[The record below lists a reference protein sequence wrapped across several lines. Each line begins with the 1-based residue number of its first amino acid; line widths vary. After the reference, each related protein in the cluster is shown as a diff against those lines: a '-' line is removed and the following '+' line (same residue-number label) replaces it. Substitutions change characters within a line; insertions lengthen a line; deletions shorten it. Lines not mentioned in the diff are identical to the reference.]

1 LIGVRTRLATV
12 GGVPLIYLTLVL
24 IAAVLAVIRLHQ
36 SSEMPGLAAIEL
48 VLIALPWSLA
58 LELEPL
64 SPLGWSAM
72 VGILLAGIVLNG
84 LAVLTLSGWAQRHMR
99 ARATRG
105 AANTD

>member
-1 LIGVRTRLATV
+1 MRTRLAIV

-64 SPLGWSAM
+64 SHLGWNAM
-72 VGILLAGIVLNG
+72 VGIVLAGIVLNG
-84 LAVLTLSGWAQRHMR
+84 LVVLKLSAWAQRHIR
-99 ARATRG
+99 DRPARG
-105 AANTD
+105 AANTN

>member
-1 LIGVRTRLATV
+1 MRTRLATV

-58 LELEPL
+58 LQLEPL
-64 SPLGWSAM
+64 SHLGWSAM
-72 VGILLAGIVLNG
+72 VGIVLAGIVLNG
-84 LAVLTLSGWAQRHMR
+84 LVVLKLSGWARQHMR

-105 AANTD
+105 APNSN

>member
-1 LIGVRTRLATV
+1 MRTRLAIV

-24 IAAVLAVIRLHQ
+24 IAAVMAVIRLQQ

-64 SPLGWSAM
+64 SHFGWSAM
-72 VGILLAGIVLNG
+72 VGIVLTGIVLNG
-84 LAVLTLSGWAQRHMR
+84 LLVLKLSGWAQRHIR
-99 ARATRG
+99 ARQTRG
-105 AANTD
+105 AAKTT